1 MGINIG
7 YYAVRRAVQINA
19 LPEHVWHEFIDIRRM
34 SAWFGVGHTLELYDP
49 GVGGRVELS
58 VDADDGVQG
67 FGGHIIVFD
76 EGAELT
82 FEDNWFGENA
92 WEVPTLITLRLRS
105 CYDGTMVELF
115 HHGFERLGAT
125 GAQEFLAYEAVWD
138 IRHLSALKG
147 FVEG

>member
-92 WEVPTLITLRLRS
+92 W
-105 CYDGTMVELF
+105 
-115 HHGFERLGAT
+115 
-125 GAQEFLAYEAVWD
+125 
-138 IRHLSALKG
+138 
-147 FVEG
+147 